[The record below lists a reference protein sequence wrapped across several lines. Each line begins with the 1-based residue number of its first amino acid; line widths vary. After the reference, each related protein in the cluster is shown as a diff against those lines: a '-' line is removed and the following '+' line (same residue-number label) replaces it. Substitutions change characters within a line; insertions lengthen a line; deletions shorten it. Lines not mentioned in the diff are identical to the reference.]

1 MRVTRRG
8 RCVAVDAGG
17 RAKIVFVDV
26 PEKLSPE
33 TRSALNELAVR
44 ALELLKRDE
53 EREREPDDQSGSR
66 HPGK

>member
-17 RAKIVFVDV
+17 RSKIVFVDV

-33 TRSALNELAVR
+33 TRDALNELAKR
-44 ALELLKRDE
+44 GLELLKRE
-53 EREREPDDQSGSR
+53 EEKD
-66 HPGK
+66 K